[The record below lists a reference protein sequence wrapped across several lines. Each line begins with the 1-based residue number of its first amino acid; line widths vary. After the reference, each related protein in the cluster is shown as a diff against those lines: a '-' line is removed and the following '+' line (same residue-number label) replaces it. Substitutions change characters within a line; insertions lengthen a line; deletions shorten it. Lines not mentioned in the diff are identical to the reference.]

1 MVQETTGEP
10 EGCAGSASSGLERRT
25 NDGSQPR
32 IQHLKYKDVLADLEL
47 IYLLPGTQGRKPH
60 AGVPASREL
69 SAERSPTHDW
79 ANWWIQVGGFQAS
92 FVIGRWIGMRVG
104 SR

>member
-1 MVQETTGEP
+1 MVQETSGEP
-10 EGCAGSASSGLERRT
+10 EGGAGSASSGLERRT
-25 NDGSQPR
+25 DEGSQPR
-32 IQHLKYKDVLADLEL
+32 KVAVDYKDVLAGLGL
-47 IYLLPGTQGRKPH
+47 LHLLPGTQGRKPH
-60 AGVPASREL
+60 AGVPESREL